1 MIKLFVTD
9 LDGTLLKDNTY
20 VTEQDRLTIQALF
33 KQGIDIA
40 VASGRSDQEI
50 VQLFKDIEIDGHRVS
65 QNGTFVVD
73 VNHQLVVKQHFE
85 AKLSQALLAKVKTYP
100 VHYFIS
106 TADHIHY
113 DNETDFVRDVQKL
126 FKFPLKH
133 SPNIAEEIGSNYNIS
148 KFMLLAEK
156 ETLLPIQKE
165 INQTFPGQIESFM
178 SASRCVDIVPVGVNK
193 GNGLIKLI
201 KKLNIKPEEV
211 AVVGD
216 AHNDIDMLRMTP
228 HSYVMNSADDDV
240 KKQAQ
245 HEVEHV
251 HQAIKDLKERKLL

>member
-20 VTEQDRLTIQALF
+20 VTEQDRLAIQTLF
-33 KQGIDIA
+33 KQGTDIA

-73 VNHQLVVKQHFE
+73 VNHQFVVKQHFE
-85 AKLSQALLAKVKTYP
+85 AKLSQALLDQVKTYP

-113 DNETDFVRDVQKL
+113 DHETDFVRDVQKL

-133 SPNIAEEIGSNYNIS
+133 SPTIAEGIGSSYHIS
-148 KFMLLAEK
+148 KFMLLAER
-156 ETLLPIQKE
+156 ETLLPIQEE
-165 INQTFPGQIESFM
+165 INQTFAGQIESFL
-178 SASRCVDIVPVGVNK
+178 SHTRCVDIVPVGVNK
-193 GNGLIKLI
+193 RNGLIKLI

-211 AVVGD
+211 AVIGD
-216 AHNDIDMLRMTP
+216 AHNDIDMLSMTP
-228 HSYVMNSADDDV
+228 HSYVMASADDAV
-240 KKQAQ
+240 KKHAH

-251 HQAIKDLKERKLL
+251 HQAIKDLRERKLL